1 MYRIGPCTGRRRTPR
16 PGAVPHYRRQLGVHR
31 HRSGRYTSTHTQME
45 SYRYRLHLVLMR
57 RVRNSYHNAEC
68 RPARVKR
75 LKAPVLRMLLICIY
89 RLRLAKEHPMSESSA
104 GRGEV
109 SIEFSV
115 LLWCMRV
122 FVDPPGQD
130 WAGQDEAGQDGAE
143 AHIEATLRQMGAADA
158 APAFCRFMAVIRD
171 TLPRTAKVSRVRWR
185 SGGND
190 EHVRWRQSPLPNS
203 AAPWRHCSCY
213 AACCRRPPRALHWTT
228 RRNWARTWRGRAG
241 FSVHPLP
248 GYVTLQWQCSLRRE
262 GHARTRLGADIAGR
276 TMSPI
281 AGGR

>member
-1 MYRIGPCTGRRRTPR
+1 
-16 PGAVPHYRRQLGVHR
+16 
-31 HRSGRYTSTHTQME
+31 
-45 SYRYRLHLVLMR
+45 
-57 RVRNSYHNAEC
+57 
-68 RPARVKR
+68 
-75 LKAPVLRMLLICIY
+75 
-89 RLRLAKEHPMSESSA
+89 MSESSA

-143 AHIEATLRQMGAADA
+143 AHIEATLRRMGAADA

-190 EHVRWRQSPLPNS
+190 EHVLLEAIALAQQRRAMEALLLLRGLLPP
-203 AAPWRHCSCY
+203 AAARIALDNAEELGAHLARAGWFLGAPAPGIRHF
-213 AACCRRPPRALHWTT
+213 AMAMQLAPGRPRAD
-228 RRNWARTWRGRAG
+228 AVGR
-241 FSVHPLP
+241 
-248 GYVTLQWQCSLRRE
+248 
-262 GHARTRLGADIAGR
+262 
-276 TMSPI
+276 
-281 AGGR
+281 